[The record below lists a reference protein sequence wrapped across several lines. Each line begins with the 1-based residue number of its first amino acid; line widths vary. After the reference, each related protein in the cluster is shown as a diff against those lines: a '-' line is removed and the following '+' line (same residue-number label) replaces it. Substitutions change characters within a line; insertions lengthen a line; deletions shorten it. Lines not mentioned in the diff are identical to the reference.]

1 MRTFVL
7 RARAAPTDSQKLLAS
22 VGKDAHTEILAHP
35 DNAACSA
42 IASDVVYRC
51 WCTQDYSRTI
61 RFEPDAM
68 HDIGGF
74 DERALLGKIAKA
86 LDASRG
92 MSKEEARPVES
103 GVTVRT
109 ISFERLV
116 LELSSDHQLFVMD
129 RKGTSIREQAFEG
142 NPCFLLTDHIPMPKK
157 SFNSLERLGAKKLT
171 LGSKMLFASQCV
183 VLISTNWTSADGIVS
198 AKSHSRRR
206 ECPIRRPAIRHRCP
220 ACRNSA
226 VHRVTPAFAPD
237 HVHPQSVAREMRA
250 DVRAGTPW
258 PPVRGSDRP
267 SAHRRGSPARA
278 RRIASCMASPRVPP
292 ATGRDGAGA
301 APAPA
306 VRIRTAAPRTAAAPP
321 PCRPPAIPPGRR
333 AP

>member
-22 VGKDAHTEILAHP
+22 VGKEAHTEILAHTLM
-35 DNAACSA
+35 NAIFVAQSHRA
-42 IASDVVYRC
+42 DVIVHLVLES
-51 WCTQDYSRTI
+51 TQDFSRTI
-61 RFEPDAM
+61 RFQPDAM

-74 DERALLGKIAKA
+74 DERSLLGKVAKA

-157 SFNSLERLGAKKLT
+157 SFNSLERMGAKKIT

-183 VLISTNWTSADGIVS
+183 VLIHHELDQ
-198 AKSHSRRR
+198 R
-206 ECPIRRPAIRHRCP
+206 
-220 ACRNSA
+220 
-226 VHRVTPAFAPD
+226 
-237 HVHPQSVAREMRA
+237 
-250 DVRAGTPW
+250 
-258 PPVRGSDRP
+258 
-267 SAHRRGSPARA
+267 
-278 RRIASCMASPRVPP
+278 
-292 ATGRDGAGA
+292 
-301 APAPA
+301 
-306 VRIRTAAPRTAAAPP
+306 
-321 PCRPPAIPPGRR
+321 
-333 AP
+333 